1 MKGLLASQ
9 TPQGRLGTTHE
20 RCSKETHRNLAT
32 KTDEE
37 MDLAVGEGLFWPS
50 LMVIQIFVIQ
60 MPRASGHQ
68 IAFESPFLQLSPNPL
83 AFLSLRAPEVGVSKL
98 QSANARPHRLVHTQ
112 YYSLVAIRKE
122 KGRATVI
129 THLQS

>member
-20 RCSKETHRNLAT
+20 RCSRKTHRNLAT

-68 IAFESPFLQLSPNPL
+68 IAFESPFLQLSPNL
-83 AFLSLRAPEVGVSKL
+83 CRFELL
-98 QSANARPHRLVHTQ
+98 RLVSASCNPRMQ
-112 YYSLVAIRKE
+112 DRIDWC
-122 KGRATVI
+122 
-129 THLQS
+129 THNIIV

>member
-20 RCSKETHRNLAT
+20 RCSRKTHRNLAT

-50 LMVIQIFVIQ
+50 FNGYSNIRHPNATCEWAPNCLRV
-60 MPRASGHQ
+60 
-68 IAFESPFLQLSPNPL
+68 AFPAAVAQP
-83 AFLSLRAPEVGVSKL
+83 LSLRAPEVGVSKL

>member
-20 RCSKETHRNLAT
+20 RCSRKTHRNLAT

-50 LMVIQIFVIQ
+50 LFKYSSSKCHVRVGTKL
-60 MPRASGHQ
+60 PSSR
-68 IAFESPFLQLSPNPL
+68 LSCSFHPI
-83 AFLSLRAPEVGVSKL
+83 
-98 QSANARPHRLVHTQ
+98 H
-112 YYSLVAIRKE
+112 
-122 KGRATVI
+122 
-129 THLQS
+129 